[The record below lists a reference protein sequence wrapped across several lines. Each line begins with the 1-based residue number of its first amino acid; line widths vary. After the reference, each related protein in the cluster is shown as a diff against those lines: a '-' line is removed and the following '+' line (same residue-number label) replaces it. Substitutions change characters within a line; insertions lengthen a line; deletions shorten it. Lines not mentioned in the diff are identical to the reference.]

1 MLLRISL
8 ILAILL
14 GIGTIIVTQKMAR
27 DHFTEMR
34 NARNDFENK
43 MKQQTTRATKAETTL
58 NLTSNR
64 LVTTSNTLV
73 KTEEELNGTK
83 QQLASVQET
92 LNKTK
97 TDLAKA
103 IEERKAAQ
111 AELAKWESIGPK
123 PEQIREMM
131 ANLKKQQD
139 AIAALEDEKKVLDRQ
154 VKVLQNKIEIILGKA
169 EYEPE
174 LPSNTKGNIVAVD
187 PKWNFVVLDIG
198 ATQGV
203 LEGGVLLVH
212 RNSQLVGKVRI
223 SEILGPNRSIASM
236 MPGWKLGDVEEGDQV
251 LSKN

>member
-14 GIGTIIVTQKMAR
+14 GIGTIVVTQKMAR
-27 DHFTEMR
+27 EHFTAMR
-34 NARNDFENK
+34 DERDKNAKDRDIA
-43 MKQQTTRATKAETTL
+43 TTRYKKAETTL
-58 NLTSNR
+58 AATSN
-64 LVTTSNTLV
+64 LLNQTKATLA
-73 KTEEELNGTK
+73 KTEEDLNGAK
-83 QQLASVQET
+83 QQVATLQES

-97 TDLAKA
+97 ADLAKA
-103 IEERKAAQ
+103 IEDRKAAQ

-123 PEQIREMM
+123 PEQIRDMM

-139 AIAALEDEKKVLDRQ
+139 AIAALDDEKKILNRQ
-154 VKVLQNKIEIILGKA
+154 VKVLENKIEIILGKN
-169 EYEPE
+169 EYEAE
-174 LPSNTKGNIVAVD
+174 LPAGTKGSVVAVD

-198 ATQGV
+198 ADKLL

-212 RNSQLVGKVRI
+212 RNSRLVGKVRI
-223 SEILGPNRSIASM
+223 NEVLPNRSIASM